1 MTPQKNGEV
10 VLSDGRKLVKLG
22 VGGFEIDDEIF
33 AEVFPGF
40 DQVSSDEDIYE
51 NTIYDDNDNESEET
65 KNKED
70 KGAPTSGSP
79 IVVNYCNMVIYLV
92 PMLMIG
98 Q

>member
-70 KGAPTSGSP
+70 KGPPTSGSP
-79 IVVNYCNMVIYLV
+79 IVVNYCNIVIYLV